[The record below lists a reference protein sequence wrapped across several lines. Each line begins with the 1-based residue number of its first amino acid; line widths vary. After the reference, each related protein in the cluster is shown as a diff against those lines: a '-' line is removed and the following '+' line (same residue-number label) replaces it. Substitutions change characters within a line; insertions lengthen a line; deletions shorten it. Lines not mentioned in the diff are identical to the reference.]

1 MQKRKWANFCGS
13 VLAGTTLV
21 CTAAA
26 ARSMQHKFGTKNEAF
41 RADLSHFAGYA
52 FERLVLANP
61 KVVDKLAPYFGDETE
76 DKILE
81 EVQ

>member
-1 MQKRKWANFCGS
+1 MRKRKWANFCGS
-13 VLAGTTLV
+13 VLAGTSLL

-26 ARSMQHKFGTKNEAF
+26 ARHMQRKYGETNSVF
-41 RADLSHFAGYA
+41 RADVSHIAGYA

-61 KVVDKLAPYFGDETE
+61 KVVDFLAPYFSDETE